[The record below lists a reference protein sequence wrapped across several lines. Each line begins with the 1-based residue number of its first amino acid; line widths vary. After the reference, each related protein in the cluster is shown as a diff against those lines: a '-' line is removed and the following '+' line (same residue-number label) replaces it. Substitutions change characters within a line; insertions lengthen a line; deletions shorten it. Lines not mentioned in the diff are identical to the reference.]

1 MHTLNFSK
9 HFLYWIFNYL
19 TDRRHFAQT
28 GSSIS
33 NILKTSLGVPQGSI
47 LGPILFNLCVANM
60 TNNLSE
66 SQCIQYADDSTIYK
80 SCKANEVTKCSSELE
95 NELKLLEQW
104 SKNTN
109 LVFNCKKTKSM
120 LFSTRKM
127 SQHHQLYNN
136 DILKINC
143 NNQTIERVQQYK
155 LLGVVIDEHFELYTH
170 VRNIFK
176 NGYSTLKML
185 KKLK

>member
-1 MHTLNFSK
+1 
-9 HFLYWIFNYL
+9 
-19 TDRRHFAQT
+19 
-28 GSSIS
+28 
-33 NILKTSLGVPQGSI
+33 
-47 LGPILFNLCVANM
+47 M

-66 SQCIQYADDSTIYK
+66 SQCIQYADDSTIYR
-80 SCKANEVTKCSSELE
+80 SCEAKEVTKCFSELE

-136 DILKINC
+136 DIKLSC

-170 VRNIFK
+170 VRNI
-176 NGYSTLKML
+176 
-185 KKLK
+185 

>member
-1 MHTLNFSK
+1 
-9 HFLYWIFNYL
+9 
-19 TDRRHFAQT
+19 
-28 GSSIS
+28 
-33 NILKTSLGVPQGSI
+33 
-47 LGPILFNLCVANM
+47 M
-60 TNNLSE
+60 TNILSE
-66 SQCIQYADDSTIYK
+66 SQCIQYADDSTIHRSWK
-80 SCKANEVTKCSSELE
+80 EKEVTKYSNELE

-109 LVFNCKKTKSM
+109 FIFNSKKTKSM
-120 LFSTRKM
+120 LVSTRKM

-176 NGYSTLKML
+176 NGYSTLEIL
-185 KKLK
+185 KKLKRYTSYQIRKHLVESLKN

>member
-9 HFLYWIFNYL
+9 RFLYWIFNYL
-19 TDRRHFAQT
+19 TDRRHFVQIDSGIFYVLIT
-28 GSSIS
+28 
-33 NILKTSLGVPQGSI
+33 NFGVPQGSI
-47 LGPILFNLCVANM
+47 LGAILFNLCVADM
-60 TNNLSE
+60 TNILSE
-66 SQCIQYADDSTIYK
+66 SQCIQYADDSTIYG
-80 SCKANEVTKCSSELE
+80 SCKAKEVTKCSSELE

-155 LLGVVIDEHFELYTH
+155 LFGVSAHRLCAHETCF
-170 VRNIFK
+170 
-176 NGYSTLKML
+176 
-185 KKLK
+185 

>member
-1 MHTLNFSK
+1 
-9 HFLYWIFNYL
+9 
-19 TDRRHFAQT
+19 
-28 GSSIS
+28 
-33 NILKTSLGVPQGSI
+33 
-47 LGPILFNLCVANM
+47 M

-136 DILKINC
+136 DILKENC
-143 NNQTIERVQQYK
+143 NNQAIERVQQYK
-155 LLGVVIDEHFELYTH
+155 LLEVVIDEHFELYTN
-170 VRNIFK
+170 VRNISK
-176 NGYSTLKML
+176 NGHSTLKIL
-185 KKLK
+185 KKLKRYTSYQTRKHLVKSLILSKIDYCNVLFKGLPKYQMQRVNKLIQTCSGL